1 MPLPDHIVVGA
12 GPNGL
17 AAAIALSQAGRSVR
31 LIEGTDTIGGGCRTA
46 ELTLTGFLHD
56 ICSAVH
62 PLTVASPFFS
72 ALPLTDHGLRFLHP
86 EIPLAHPFED
96 GTAAVLSR
104 LPEETAASLDPA
116 DGQSYRRL
124 VEPFV
129 DGWDRLL
136 PELLAPFHFPKSSLL
151 LSRFGLRGLRS
162 ASGLARS
169 LFRGPRARTFFAGL
183 AAHSM
188 LPLDR
193 AGTGAF
199 GLVLAL
205 TGHAVGWPIPRGGA
219 RAITDALA
227 GVFEVAGGVI
237 ETGRWVRSLDEVLAL
252 AGGGAGSGT
261 TGSTVARSVLFDVTP
276 RQLLAIAGGALPA
289 SYRRR
294 LARYRYG
301 PGVFKVDWA
310 LDGPIPWRAEACR
323 RAGTVH
329 LGASL
334 EEIEE
339 SEARAWRGEL
349 AERPYVLVAQ
359 PTLVDPSRA
368 PEGKHVGWAYC
379 HVPAGST
386 VDRTEAIEA
395 QVERFA
401 PGFRDLILA
410 RHTMSAVE
418 MEAYNPNY
426 VGGDINGGAAVISQL
441 FTRQVARWT
450 PYATPDPRIWIC
462 SSSTPPGGGVHGM
475 CGYHAA
481 RAVDRRDS

>member
-1 MPLPDHIVVGA
+1 MPNTDHIVVGS

-17 AAAIALSQAGRSVR
+17 AAAIALARAGCSVR
-31 LIEGTDTIGGGCRTA
+31 LIEGAETIGGGCRTA
-46 ELTLTGFLHD
+46 ELTLPGFVHD
-56 ICSAVH
+56 VCSAVH
-62 PLTVASPFFS
+62 PLAAASPFF
-72 ALPLTDHGLRFLHP
+72 ATLPLADHGLRFLHP

-116 DGQSYRRL
+116 DHQAYRRL
-124 VEPFV
+124 VGPFV

-136 PELLAPFHFPKSSLL
+136 PELLAPFHLPRSPLL
-151 LSRFGLRGLRS
+151 LSRFGLLGGRS
-162 ASGLARS
+162 ASGLVRS
-169 LFRGPRARTFFAGL
+169 RFEGPRARAFFAGL

-193 AGTGAF
+193 AGTAAF
-199 GLVLAL
+199 GLILAV

-219 RAITDALA
+219 RVITDALA
-227 GVFEVAGGVI
+227 GVFEAAGGVI
-237 ETGRWVRSLDEVLAL
+237 ETGRWVRSLDEVLGP
-252 AGGGAGSGT
+252 AGGGSGSGPG
-261 TGSTVARSVLFDVTP
+261 GSAAARSVLFDVTP
-276 RQLLAIAGGALPA
+276 RQLLAIAGEALPA

-310 LDGPIPWRAEACR
+310 LDGPIPWRAEVCQ

-349 AERPYVLVAQ
+349 AERPYVLVSQ

-379 HVPAGST
+379 HVPAGSSA
-386 VDRTEAIEA
+386 DRTEAIER

-410 RHTMSAVE
+410 RHTISAVE

-441 FTRQVARWT
+441 FTRPVARWT

-475 CGYHAA
+475 CGFHAA
-481 RAVDRRDS
+481 RAVLRRHA

>member
-1 MPLPDHIVVGA
+1 MRSAEHIVVGS

-17 AAAIALSQAGRSVR
+17 GAAIALARAGCSVR
-31 LIEGTDTIGGGCRTA
+31 LIEGAETLGGGCRTA
-46 ELTLTGFLHD
+46 ELTLPGFLHD
-56 ICSAVH
+56 VCSAVH
-62 PLTVASPFFS
+62 PLAVASPFFS
-72 ALPLTDHGLRFLHP
+72 TLPLADHRLRFLHP
-86 EIPLAHPFED
+86 GIPLAHPFED
-96 GTAAVLSR
+96 GTAATLARS
-104 LPEETAASLDPA
+104 PEETAASLDVA
-116 DGQSYRRL
+116 DRQAYRRL

-136 PELLAPFHFPKSSLL
+136 PELLAPFHLPRSPLL
-151 LSRFGLRGLRS
+151 LSRFGFRGLRS

-169 LFRGPRARTFFAGL
+169 LFQGPRARALFAGL

-193 AGTGAF
+193 AGTAAF
-199 GLVLAL
+199 GLILAV
-205 TGHAVGWPIPRGGA
+205 TGHAVGWPIPSRGA

-227 GVFEVAGGVI
+227 AVFEEAGGVI
-237 ETGRWVRSLDEVLAL
+237 ETGRWVRSLDEVLGS
-252 AGGGAGSGT
+252 AGGDRGSDAGS
-261 TGSTVARSVLFDVTP
+261 SAARSVLFDVTP
-276 RQLLAIAGGALPA
+276 RQLLAIAGEVLPA

-349 AERPYVLVAQ
+349 AEWPYVLVAQ

-368 PEGKHVGWAYC
+368 PQGKHVGWAYC
-379 HVPAGST
+379 HAPAGST
-386 VDRTEAIEA
+386 ADRTEAIER

-426 VGGDINGGAAVISQL
+426 VGGDINGGAALVSQL
-441 FTRQVARWT
+441 FTRPVARWT

-475 CGYHAA
+475 CGLHAA
-481 RAVDRRDS
+481 RALLRSGR